1 MAYSTFM
8 KSKYNTHRFCVHN
21 SSSKN
26 MLLGNYISKQTQK
39 VKFLIEKQRKP
50 SVNLLDQKSMSNF
63 LSLTMIY
70 KIKSISTNTRFKKHF
85 LKRWLR
91 IFMFHV
97 NKDNEIMSKWP
108 VHAYIHI
115 TYYFCS
121 TFFVYTLSPNISI
134 DTWCY
139 P

>member
-1 MAYSTFM
+1 
-8 KSKYNTHRFCVHN
+8 
-21 SSSKN
+21 

-39 VKFLIEKQRKP
+39 IKFLNEKQRKP

-70 KIKSISTNTRFKKHF
+70 KIKSISTNTRFKKNF

-97 NKDNEIMSKWP
+97 NKNNEIMSK
-108 VHAYIHI
+108 
-115 TYYFCS
+115 
-121 TFFVYTLSPNISI
+121 
-134 DTWCY
+134 
-139 P
+139 